1 MEVKTSSY
9 SCTMI
14 YNRENPRPGVI
25 INNPYGHDVYKGVPK
40 DYVLEDVNANNFYHV
55 ILGNKSAVVGGS
67 GKVVNSGPNDHIF
80 IYYPDHGG
88 PGVVSMPSGED
99 VYVNNLVDVLK
110 KKHASGTY
118 DRLVFY
124 LEACAS
130 GSMFDGLLPEGLDI
144 YVMTASEPNEDSWAT
159 YCGEGT
165 PDDPCLVECPPPEFQ
180 GVCLGDLYS
189 VAWME
194 DSDVTDR
201 DADSVQGQHS
211 RLRVCSVVDKY
222 CICF

>member
-1 MEVKTSSY
+1 MQN
-9 SCTMI
+9 CFM
-14 YNRENPRPGVI
+14 
-25 INNPYGHDVYKGVPK
+25 
-40 DYVLEDVNANNFYHV
+40 L
-55 ILGNKSAVVGGS
+55 LLLSA
-67 GKVVNSGPNDHIF
+67 
-80 IYYPDHGG
+80 
-88 PGVVSMPSGED
+88 MPSGED